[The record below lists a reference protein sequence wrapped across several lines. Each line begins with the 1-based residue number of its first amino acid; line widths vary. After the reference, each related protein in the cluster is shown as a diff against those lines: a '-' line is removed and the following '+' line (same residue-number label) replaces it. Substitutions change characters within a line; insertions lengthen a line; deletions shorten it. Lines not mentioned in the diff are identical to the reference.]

1 MLTETSAS
9 RARALMDVQR
19 DRWLGTRKRPTAL
32 GNNLRSIE
40 LLRFPKVSEMDE
52 RIRVVVPKPR
62 RIGCASFPHA
72 VIASSR
78 YLQPRI
84 FGCDCVFTLT
94 DPSGLLYPDVH

>member
-19 DRWLGTRKRPTAL
+19 DRWLGTWKGPTAL

-40 LLRFPKVSEMDE
+40 PLRFPKVSEMDE

-62 RIGCASFPHA
+62 RIGCTSFPHA
-72 VIASSR
+72 EIAGSR
-78 YLQPRI
+78 YLLPRI

-94 DPSGLLYPDVH
+94 DPSGRLYPDVH